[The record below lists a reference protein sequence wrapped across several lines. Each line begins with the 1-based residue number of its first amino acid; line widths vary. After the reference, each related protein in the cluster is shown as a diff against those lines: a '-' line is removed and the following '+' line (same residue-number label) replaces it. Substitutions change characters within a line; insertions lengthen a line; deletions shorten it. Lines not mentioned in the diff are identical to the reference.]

1 MSESSEKYMTRLQEA
16 IEEDTASLLAVF
28 KPCMEALAALDA
40 APYFSEE
47 AKYNATKRMKK
58 FIQDVWAGVPNQYK
72 PVVEDL
78 VQQALFPAEN
88 PPSPLL
94 SEEPVAETT
103 TPEGN
108 E

>member
-1 MSESSEKYMTRLQEA
+1 MSESSEKYLNRLQEA

-40 APYFSEE
+40 APSYSEE
-47 AKYNATKRMKK
+47 AKYTATKRMKK
-58 FIQDVWAGVPNQYK
+58 FIQDVWSGIPNQYK
-72 PVVEDL
+72 TVVEDL
-78 VQQALFPAEN
+78 VQQALFPTVN
-88 PPSPLL
+88 KPSPLL
-94 SEEPVAETT
+94 SEESVQTT

>member
-1 MSESSEKYMTRLQEA
+1 MSESSEKYLSRLEEA
-16 IEEDTASLLAVF
+16 IMEDVTSLLAIF
-28 KPCMEALAALDA
+28 KPCVEALAALDA
-40 APYFSEE
+40 APYYSEE
-47 AKYNATKRMKK
+47 AKYVATKRMKK
-58 FIQDVWAGVPNQYK
+58 FVQDVWSGIPNQYK

-78 VQQALFPAEN
+78 VQQAMFPDEN

-94 SEEPVAETT
+94 SDVDETATT